1 MCWTRGPIT
10 HAWAWLLARSKRGYH
25 GTGRAHAEVIGTMR
39 FRRLNE
45 QSSFLRSVREARRPI
60 DDPIQRLSEP
70 RVRLL
75 TGRCSPRT
83 YANFDAVFYDWITSR
98 LSAGCRYYT
107 VHRWRTCLI
116 SLLTRMG
123 RKDNSH
129 QAKWRIIRTN
139 IYSMLSFIVV
149 IYLSIP
155 LFVLIITVY
164 REISDL
170 YRIADLNRCIH
181 LCFALKRMSM
191 NGCRWNEQEIIKNLT
206 IECRT
211 SNRCKKCRW

>member
-25 GTGRAHAEVIGTMR
+25 GTGRAHAEVIGTIR

-116 SLLTRMG
+116 SLLTRGGEG
-123 RKDNSH
+123 RG
-129 QAKWRIIRTN
+129 IIQIKPSDGLFEPIFIRC
-139 IYSMLSFIVV
+139 YRLSSLS
-149 IYLSIP
+149 IYLS
-155 LFVLIITVY
+155 
-164 REISDL
+164 RSL
-170 YRIADLNRCIH
+170 YLLLRCIVRSAICIG
-181 LCFALKRMSM
+181 LLTWIGAFTCASL
-191 NGCRWNEQEIIKNLT
+191 WNEWAWMVVVE
-206 IECRT
+206 T
-211 SNRCKKCRW
+211 SKK

>member
-123 RKDNSH
+123 RGIIHIKPSDGLFE
-129 QAKWRIIRTN
+129 RIFIRC
-139 IYSMLSFIVV
+139 YRLSSLS
-149 IYLSIP
+149 IYLS
-155 LFVLIITVY
+155 
-164 REISDL
+164 RSL
-170 YRIADLNRCIH
+170 YLLLRCIVRSAICIG
-181 LCFALKRMSM
+181 LLTWIGAFTCASL
-191 NGCRWNEQEIIKNLT
+191 WNEWAWMVVVE
-206 IECRT
+206 T
-211 SNRCKKCRW
+211 SKK